1 LRKEEITN
9 MKKFLSLAL
18 ALCLCLSLG
27 VTAMA
32 AEITVDGAQSAT
44 TTVTYGLESGYTVV
58 IPESVVLAT
67 DTHKGT
73 ATIEASDVLLAYGE
87 TLKVTVTGI
96 DKLVD
101 ASDAENT
108 LSYKVGTTDGAEDVV
123 NGTVVLSV
131 AAGTVAGGE
140 QDLYFE
146 LTQDVTK
153 AGAYSDTLTFTVT
166 VE

>member
-1 LRKEEITN
+1 
-9 MKKFLSLAL
+9 MKKIVSLVL

-32 AEITVDGAQSAT
+32 AEITVDGTQSAT
-44 TTVTYGLESGYTVV
+44 TTVTYGLEAGYTVV
-58 IPESVVLAT
+58 IPESVVIDT
-67 DTHKGT
+67 ETHKGQ
-73 ATIEASDVLLAYGE
+73 ATVSASDVLLAYGE
-87 TLKVTVTGI
+87 TLNVTVTGI
-96 DKLVD
+96 DELVD
-101 ASDAENT
+101 AADAANT
-108 LSYKVGTTDGAEDVV
+108 LSYKVGKTDGASDVQ
-123 NGTVVLSV
+123 NDTVVLSV

-140 QDLYFE
+140 QDLFFE

>member
-1 LRKEEITN
+1 

-32 AEITVDGAQSAT
+32 AEITVDGNQSAT

-58 IPESVVLAT
+58 IPETVVIDT
-67 DTHKGT
+67 DTHKGN
-73 ATIEASDVLLAYGE
+73 ATLEASDVLLAYGE

-96 DKLVD
+96 DELVD
-101 ASDAENT
+101 AADAANT
-108 LSYKVGTTDGAEDVV
+108 LSYKVGKTDGAEDVT
-123 NGTVVLSV
+123 NGTVVLAV
-131 AAGTVAGGE
+131 EAGNTEGGE
-140 QDLYFE
+140 QALYFE
-146 LTQDVTK
+146 LTEDVTK

>member
-1 LRKEEITN
+1 

-32 AEITVDGAQSAT
+32 AEITVDGNQSAT

-58 IPESVVLAT
+58 IPESVVIDT
-67 DTHKGT
+67 DTHKGD
-73 ATIEASDVLLAYGE
+73 ATLEASDVLLAYGE

-96 DKLVD
+96 DELVD
-101 ASDAENT
+101 AADAANT
-108 LSYKVGTTDGAEDVV
+108 LSYKVGKTDGAEDVT
-123 NGTVVLSV
+123 NGTVVLAV
-131 AAGTVAGGE
+131 EAGNTEGGE
-140 QDLYFE
+140 QTLYFE
-146 LTQDVTK
+146 LTEDVTK